1 VSVAPPVI
9 DLPAQLQAS
18 VKSGRIGTAN
28 GTVGNAGG
36 STLEFSVDNTGFA
49 GMTPANAPRGAANNG
64 YNSSVLADNAAQPA
78 FFAADDFTL
87 AGETPLTSIQVE
99 GFVATS
105 SRLTQMASALSWS
118 IFPDAGGV
126 PAGNPYSSPGTAA
139 WSYSAPPASAGI
151 VITGTGQI
159 NNIALD
165 LAQAGQDVVLPAG
178 RYWLVVHAHAPTAY
192 RWLWFGSNDGSGGL
206 MTISIGPGG
215 TGAWA
220 PTTGFSGLAMQVEG
234 SVPCGAPWI
243 GSVVPGSG
251 RGAPGASRERGGRV
265 TAAGLAPGTY
275 RGNAC
280 VASNDPVTPK
290 AAAPVRFDVVP

>member
-1 VSVAPPVI
+1 
-9 DLPAQLQAS
+9 
-18 VKSGRIGTAN
+18 AN

-49 GMTPANAPRGAANNG
+49 GMTPANAPRGAVNNG
-64 YNSSVLADNAAQPA
+64 YNSSVLVDNAAQPA

-87 AGETPLTSIQVE
+87 AGETTLTSIQVE

-126 PAGNPYSSPGTAA
+126 PAGNPYSSPGAAA
-139 WSYSAPPASAGI
+139 WSYSAAPTSAGI
-151 VITGTGQI
+151 AISGTGQI

-192 RWLWFGSNDGSGGL
+192 RCIWFASNEASGGL
-206 MTISIGPGG
+206 MTMSVGPTGA
-215 TGAWA
+215 GAWA
-220 PTTGFSGLAMQVEG
+220 PVTTFGGLAMRIEGTVE
-234 SVPCGAPWI
+234 CGAPWI
-243 GSVVPGSG
+243 GSVVPGSD
-251 RGAPGASRERGGRV
+251 RKSTRLNSSHV
-265 TAAGLAPGTY
+265 I
-275 RGNAC
+275 
-280 VASNDPVTPK
+280 
-290 AAAPVRFDVVP
+290 